1 MHFRA
6 VGYASTA
13 LYALILATFL
23 LPWLDVSSVGIA
35 GFKIAMG
42 EYDIP
47 PTEIY
52 VVLVGVAALCGVII
66 PHVILRGRMWARM
79 WISLL
84 GLGFMALTLLHRSDE
99 VKAVDPQPELG
110 LYLAIAGFGLV
121 LFLSIGAI
129 NGLFTPRPQS
139 QSASRRPVWKE

>member
-6 VGYASTA
+6 VGYASTG

-47 PTEIY
+47 PT
-52 VVLVGVAALCGVII
+52 GFTWSWWGWRHSVA
-66 PHVILRGRMWARM
+66 
-79 WISLL
+79 
-84 GLGFMALTLLHRSDE
+84 
-99 VKAVDPQPELG
+99 
-110 LYLAIAGFGLV
+110 
-121 LFLSIGAI
+121 
-129 NGLFTPRPQS
+129 
-139 QSASRRPVWKE
+139 